1 MKRATLSVL
10 VLLALAACSPAP
22 ATPDANALFT
32 SVASTLSAVNTET
45 AAAVPPTEA
54 PPTATAEPEATATFT
69 PEPTPTQEEGRINLA
84 AGATNGVVTG
94 RVEANQRISFVAGA
108 AANQVIIANLFTQA
122 GNAVMEIKGADGSTV
137 LAEATRYTSYR
148 TLLTKT
154 QDYEFTVVGGGSA
167 QDFTLSVAFAVP
179 VNFASGTSSASYTGR
194 TVGGNP
200 VTYTIYAQAG
210 KQLQV
215 NVNTNASDAALTIW
229 GFNTGE
235 PYARAQ
241 NGVTNFSLSLPQT
254 QYYIIEVVPQ
264 GGRTVDYTL
273 TVSIP

>member
-1 MKRATLSVL
+1 MRNVSILIVFAVVL
-10 VLLALAACSPAP
+10 TACGGAP
-22 ATPDANALFT
+22 ATPDTNALFT
-32 SVASTLSAVNTET
+32 SVASTLAAVSSET

-54 PPTATAEPEATATFT
+54 APTNTPEPEATASET
-69 PEPTPTQEEGRINLA
+69 PAPTPTQEEGRINLA
-84 AGATNGVVTG
+84 TGATTGVVTG
-94 RVEANQRISFVAGA
+94 RVEANQRVSFTAGA
-108 AANQVIIANLFTQA
+108 AANQVAIANLFTPA
-122 GNAVMEIKGADGSTV
+122 SNATLEIKGADGSSV
-137 LAEATRYTSYR
+137 LADSLRYTSYR

-154 QDYEFTVVGGGSA
+154 QDYEFTVIGGSSA

-179 VNFASGTSSASYTGR
+179 VSFASGTSSATYTGK

-200 VTYTIYAQAG
+200 VTYTIYATAG
-210 KQLQV
+210 QHLTV
-215 NVNTNASDAALTIW
+215 SVNTNPDDAALTIW

-241 NGVTNFSLSLPQT
+241 NGVVNFNMNLPQT

-273 TVSIP
+273 TISIP

>member
-1 MKRATLSVL
+1 MGKISLLL
-10 VLLALAACSPAP
+10 VLMLLLAACGSAAP
-22 ATPDANALFT
+22 TPDSNALFT
-32 SVASTLSAVNTET
+32 VVASTLAAVSSET
-45 AAAVPPTEA
+45 AASVPPTEA
-54 PPTATAEPEATATFT
+54 PPTETPEPEATATET
-69 PEPTPTQEEGRINLA
+69 PAPTPTQEEGRINLA
-84 AGATNGVVTG
+84 TGATTGVVTG
-94 RVEANQRISFVAGA
+94 RVEANQRVSFRAGA
-108 AANQVIIANLFTQA
+108 AANQVIIANLFTPA
-122 GNAVMEIKGADGSTV
+122 STAILEIKGADGSTL
-137 LAEATRYTSYR
+137 LADSLRYNSYR

-154 QDYEFTVVGGGSA
+154 QDYEFTVIGGNSA

-179 VNFASGTSSASYTGR
+179 VSFASGTSSATYTGK

-200 VTYTIYAQAG
+200 VTYTIYATAG
-210 KQLQV
+210 QHLSV
-215 NVNTNASDAALTIW
+215 SVNTNASDAALTIW

-241 NGVTNFSLSLPQT
+241 NGVTNFNLNLPAT

>member
-1 MKRATLSVL
+1 MHKLSAIAL
-10 VLLALAACSPAP
+10 FALLAACSPAP
-22 ATPDANALFT
+22 TTPDANALFT
-32 SVASTLSAVNTET
+32 SVASTLAAVSSET

-54 PPTATAEPEATATFT
+54 LPSNTPEPEATASET
-69 PEPTPTQEEGRINLA
+69 PAPTPTQEEGLINLA
-84 AGATNGVVTG
+84 IGATTG
-94 RVEANQRISFVAGA
+94 IVSGHVEPNQRVSFTAGA
-108 AANQVIIANLFTQA
+108 AANQVIIANLFTPA
-122 GNAVMEIKGADGSTV
+122 SNAILEIKGADGSSL
-137 LAEATRYTSYR
+137 LADSLRYTSYR
-148 TLLTKT
+148 TLLSKT
-154 QDYEFTVVGGGSA
+154 QDYVFTVIGGNTA

-179 VNFASGTSSASYTGR
+179 VNFASGTSSSSYTGK

-200 VTYTIYAQAG
+200 VTYTIYASAG
-210 KQLQV
+210 QNLSVKL
-215 NVNTNASDAALTIW
+215 NTNPNDAALTIW

-241 NGVTNFSLSLPQT
+241 NGVVNFSQSLPQT

>member
-1 MKRATLSVL
+1 MRKISLTFIA
-10 VLLALAACSPAP
+10 LLLAACGGQP
-22 ATPDANALFT
+22 TPDTNALFT
-32 SVASTLSAVNTET
+32 SVASTLSAVSSET

-54 PPTATAEPEATATFT
+54 ATATSEPAQPTATDTPAPTAT
-69 PEPTPTQEEGRINLA
+69 QQEGRINLA
-84 AGATNGVVTG
+84 TGTTNGIVTG
-94 RVEANQRISFVAGA
+94 RVEATQRVSFRAGA
-108 AANQVIIANLFTQA
+108 AANQVIIANLFTPA
-122 GNAVMEIKGADGSTV
+122 SNAVLEIKGADGSTV
-137 LAEATRYTSYR
+137 LAEALRYTNYR

-154 QDYEFTVVGGGSA
+154 QDYEFTVIGGNSA

-179 VNFASGTSSASYTGR
+179 VSFASGASSTTYTGK

-200 VTYTIYAQAG
+200 VTYTIYASAG
-210 KQLQV
+210 QHLTV
-215 NVNTNASDAALTIW
+215 NVNTSPDDAALTIW

-241 NGVTNFSLSLPQT
+241 NGVVNFSMNLPQT